1 MKTENSYETL
11 PENTEINLLVSGGI
25 PKWLGKYFYSEDKAL
40 PIRVESGR
48 NGTCKLAEP
57 DDNTEVS
64 ADYFMITSINA
75 LPAPGIGID
84 NTKSSDQCSLN
95 LEDFMPQPDSG
106 NDGGSTGNDGDDTGG
121 GGGNGDNTGGDDPS
135 GGSTGD

>member
-1 MKTENSYETL
+1 MKTKNSYETL

-25 PKWLGKYFYSEDKAL
+25 PKWLGKYFCSEDKAL

-64 ADYFMITSINA
+64 ADYFMITSINDM
-75 LPAPGIGID
+75 PAPGIGID

-95 LEDFMPQPDSG
+95 LEDFMPQSDLGGTG
-106 NDGGSTGNDGDDTGG
+106 NDGGDNDTGG
-121 GGGNGDNTGGDDPS
+121 GGDSTNDGGNDPS